1 LLFNLSTKRVTAT
14 VIMIATVAF
23 VISARTI
30 VNAYLSSVEVYITKK
45 FIPPYFVLNGD
56 NFDTYVSKEA
66 VPETLA
72 NRLECLKAN
81 DINKNIIINSYSRV
95 ARLPGDFFTRSILW
109 KKSYLPA
116 KYLVASLQ
124 GMTDSDKL
132 IPFDIDVDES
142 DRALSKG
149 IRKGD
154 RIELWFYSDENI
166 RLRYTN
172 VPVIDFY
179 YKDKQ
184 LSSLIVVMP
193 IEVAKQYFMESKNSK
208 KKIIF
213 LPNAIS
219 YEKDNK
225 NSDAFY
231 DLLDIKIENLIGG
244 L

>member
-1 LLFNLSTKRVTAT
+1 
-14 VIMIATVAF
+14 
-23 VISARTI
+23 
-30 VNAYLSSVEVYITKK
+30 
-45 FIPPYFVLNGD
+45 
-56 NFDTYVSKEA
+56 
-66 VPETLA
+66 
-72 NRLECLKAN
+72 
-81 DINKNIIINSYSRV
+81 
-95 ARLPGDFFTRSILW
+95 
-109 KKSYLPA
+109 
-116 KYLVASLQ
+116 
-124 GMTDSDKL
+124 MTDSDKL